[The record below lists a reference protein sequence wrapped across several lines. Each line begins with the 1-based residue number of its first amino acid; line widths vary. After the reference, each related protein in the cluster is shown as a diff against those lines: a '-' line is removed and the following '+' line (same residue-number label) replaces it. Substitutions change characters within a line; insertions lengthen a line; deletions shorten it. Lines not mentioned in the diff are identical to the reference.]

1 MLRIRRTSDI
11 NMIHEF
17 KPIVSPYFGENG
29 LTSTS
34 ANTIANRLKH
44 LYEATESELNSVNF
58 VQTKFGLIGTPEE
71 EYSLAKDANKTC
83 TVEEYVQKLELIA
96 KCKSFIAF
104 LREAIKAKDDLS
116 KEVDQYISKE
126 LLDLKSPIIE
136 PGINEEDV
144 INEMS
149 IKERE
154 HYLSLET
161 RAAVYG
167 KFIHPSNPFDKA
179 IKGIEKALAN
189 PRSVEYNGANTI
201 IEVQVPTV
209 SVETA
214 NSVYVVLQN
223 EHRKA
228 ESELNGIKHM
238 IEEKIKADA
247 KAKGEKWQNA
257 TKAYESERSILTAK
271 DAEVRD
277 ARRKEIQNLKIVIP
291 NQFTE
296 LYNRVK

>member
-1 MLRIRRTSDI
+1 MLRTRETYNI

-58 VQTKFGLIGTPEE
+58 VQVKFGLIGTSEE
-71 EYSLAKDANKTC
+71 DYSLAKDAAKNC
-83 TVEEYVQKLELIA
+83 AVEEYAQKLELIA
-96 KCKSFIAF
+96 ECKSFIAF
-104 LREAIKAKDDLS
+104 LREAIKAKDKLS
-116 KEVDQYISKE
+116 QEVETYMSKE
-126 LLDLKSPIIE
+126 LFELKSPKLDSPIT
-136 PGINEEDV
+136 EEDV
-144 INEMS
+144 LAEMS
-149 IKERE
+149 VKDRE

-167 KFIHPSNPFDKA
+167 KFIHPGNPLDRA

-214 NSVYVVLQN
+214 NSVYVALQN

-228 ESELNGIKHM
+228 ESELNGIKHT
-238 IEEKIKADA
+238 IDEKNKADA
-247 KAKGEKWQNA
+247 RAKGERWENA
-257 TKAYESERSILTAK
+257 LKAYESERSILTAK
-271 DAEVRD
+271 DAEVRY
-277 ARRKEIQNLKIVIP
+277 ARRKEIQALKIVIP
-291 NQFTE
+291 NRFTE
-296 LYNRVK
+296 LYNHVK

>member
-1 MLRIRRTSDI
+1 
-11 NMIHEF
+11 MIHEF

-34 ANTIANRLKH
+34 ANTVANRLKH

-83 TVEEYVQKLELIA
+83 AVEEYVQKLELISE
-96 KCKSFIAF
+96 CKSFIAF
-104 LREAIKAKDDLS
+104 LREAIKAKDELS
-116 KEVDQYISKE
+116 REVDEYMSKE
-126 LLDLKSPIIE
+126 LLELKTPRLESSITEDDIIE
-136 PGINEEDV
+136 
-144 INEMS
+144 EMS
-149 IKERE
+149 VKDRE

-161 RAAVYG
+161 RAVVYG
-167 KFIHPSNPFDKA
+167 KFIHPGNPFDKA

-214 NSVYVVLQN
+214 NAVYVALQN
-223 EHRKA
+223 EHRKS

-247 KAKGEKWQNA
+247 RAKGEKWQNA
-257 TKAYESERSILTAK
+257 TKAYESERSILTAN

-277 ARRKEIQNLKIVIP
+277 VRRKEIQNLKIVVP
-291 NQFTE
+291 NRFIE
-296 LYNRVK
+296 LYNLVK